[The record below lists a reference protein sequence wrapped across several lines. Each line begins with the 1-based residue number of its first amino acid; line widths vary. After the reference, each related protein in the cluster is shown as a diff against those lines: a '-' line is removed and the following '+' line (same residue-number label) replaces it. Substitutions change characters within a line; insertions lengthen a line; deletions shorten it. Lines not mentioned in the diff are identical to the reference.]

1 MLRIPVS
8 NLEYTFFKMLHYIAV
23 EGQTQPLTE
32 FINGLNL
39 EGLRSGLEINFILK
53 CQLGPGYSCLHL

>member
-53 CQLGPGYSCLHL
+53 C